1 MHSSADQRETAQRD
15 VVETIIALERSCL
28 GADAAIVE
36 RRWSDLDAVFAD
48 QQALTDRLAA
58 LFAAAPEVAPDRD
71 PRVMRRLRGVLS
83 YRDDQLRRLRAYH
96 DGVAER
102 LRSLERMRRF
112 SRSIGTHVMPAR
124 VLDAKT

>member
-1 MHSSADQRETAQRD
+1 MPSSAEGDEAARQA

-36 RRWSDLDAVFAD
+36 RRWNDLDTVFAD
-48 QQALTDRLAA
+48 QQALTDRLAM
-58 LFAAAPEVAPDRD
+58 LFAAAPDVSPEQD
-71 PRVMRRLRGVLS
+71 PRVMKRLRGVLS

-112 SRSIGTHVMPAR
+112 SRSIGTRVVPAR
-124 VLDAKT
+124 VLDAQT